1 MKKYS
6 FTISKKLF
14 LTFSLNIL
22 ILLMVS
28 GLVIFYF
35 SELSVNF
42 NYNSDLLNYKIT
54 LDEIRMEE
62 AKLKG
67 QTQSFY
73 LNATDETIK
82 AGVKKI
88 TNSTALIKKNIR
100 ALISGRNNAINEL
113 KVYSQYRYTFSN
125 KITDKLKDLNP
136 SIDIIKGKFT
146 EIGFIYDFEID
157 KYLND
162 DAESFGQNYVSDIN
176 SDLLLINQELE
187 DINKNVKIIAA
198 NSINKISTLSNAKK
212 NISNLLKSFDD
223 LKDLR
228 KRIIFKIRSKR
239 GLDPSSAEYMEFEK
253 IITGGSCMADGER
266 GWFTDISE
274 TNCIPQTGTGISRL
288 DQQDYDDTGSIRYLN
303 KNLFYNMHLL
313 TATMDGILSSE
324 PNYNIDHEF
333 NMSVDYLCA
342 QPERISIVLRDRAID
357 MLCGKIVQVN
367 KSELHNITEL
377 QRVYLNEILEE
388 YSFYFNDL
396 EKLIKEADNKDM
408 ENVLYTFDGHFK
420 ETHKSINDI
429 GKVKVESQIYAD
441 KFSENNLI
449 ISKTLADINA
459 LINHDLDKVN
469 QIVKNNAGNFITIVL
484 VISLVGLLIILF
496 IGIIITR
503 LITRPVNE
511 LVVTSMDIAQGQS
524 DLTKR
529 IEVKGKD
536 ELSDL
541 SSWFNMFLARL
552 NNLVIDIKT
561 HALNMAVSSKEIA
574 DGNQDLSSRTTQQ
587 SASIEETATSMEEIN
602 SIVQNSAEDA
612 KNANEITQKAQQTVV
627 DSRTQLLDTVNE
639 SIEINQEMLQDLQNT
654 NKSVVKA
661 MEEIMESSRK
671 IEGIITLMND
681 IAFQTNLLALNASVE
696 AARAGEHGKG
706 FAVVASEVRKLA
718 HRSAKASKEI
728 GELIQTSLEFIN
740 SGQNLVKE
748 GEQVMDEMEA
758 KIETMLNKLKS
769 ESDSNLDE
777 ILKSVKEVSEMMEN
791 IKVASQEQAEG
802 VAQIN
807 KTISDMDR
815 ITQENSALVE
825 QNSAA
830 SQHMAQ
836 EAAHLQSLINEFK
849 VDEDQSRVIENS
861 SEKFE
866 KDKLKLR
873 HGKVEQ
879 IPEYTEIDNKQ
890 DPPEELG
897 DKTLPDFK

>member
-1 MKKYS
+1 MKNFS

-14 LTFSLNIL
+14 FTFSLNIL

-35 SELSVNF
+35 SELSVKF
-42 NYNSDLLNYKIT
+42 NYNSDLLNYKII

-73 LNATDETIK
+73 LNANDESIK

-100 ALISGRNNAINEL
+100 ALISERNNAINEL

-157 KYLND
+157 KFLNED
-162 DAESFGQNYVSDIN
+162 TESFGQNYVSDIN
-176 SDLLLINQELE
+176 ADLLLINQELE
-187 DINKNVKIIAA
+187 DLNKNVKIIAA

-253 IITGGSCMADGER
+253 KITGGACMENGER

-274 TNCIPQTGTGISRL
+274 TTCIPQTGTGISRL
-288 DQQDYDDTGSIRYLN
+288 DQEDYDDTGSIRYLN

-313 TATMDGILSSE
+313 TTTMDGILSSE
-324 PNYNIDHEF
+324 PNYNIDQKF
-333 NMSVDYLCA
+333 NISVDYLCA
-342 QPERISIVLRDRAID
+342 QSERITIVLRDRAID

-367 KSELHNITEL
+367 KSELPNNTEL

-396 EKLIKEADNKDM
+396 EKLINEADNKDM
-408 ENVLYTFDGHFK
+408 ENVLYTFDTHFK
-420 ETHKSINDI
+420 HTYKSINDL
-429 GKVKVESQIYAD
+429 GKVIVSSQIYAD
-441 KFSENNLI
+441 RFSENNLI

-496 IGIIITR
+496 VGIIISR

-511 LVVTSMDIAQGQS
+511 LVVTSMDIAQGKG

-536 ELSDL
+536 ELSEL

-561 HALNMAVSSKEIA
+561 HTLNMAVSSKEIA
-574 DGNQDLSSRTTQQ
+574 AGNQDLSSRTTQQ
-587 SASIEETATSMEEIN
+587 SASLEETATSMEEIN

-627 DSRTQLLDTVNE
+627 DSRTQLLDTVND
-639 SIEINQEMLQDLQNT
+639 SILINQEMLQDLQNT

-661 MEEIMESSRK
+661 MEEIMESSKK

-748 GEQVMDEMEA
+748 GEHGMDEMES

-836 EAAHLQSLINEFK
+836 EAAHLQALINEFK
-849 VDEDQSRVIENS
+849 VDEDQSSAIENS
-861 SEKFE
+861 TEKIE

-879 IPEYTEIDNKQ
+879 IPEYTEIDNMQ
-890 DPPEELG
+890 DPPEGLEN
-897 DKTLPDFK
+897 KPLPDFK

>member
-1 MKKYS
+1 
-6 FTISKKLF
+6 
-14 LTFSLNIL
+14 
-22 ILLMVS
+22 
-28 GLVIFYF
+28 
-35 SELSVNF
+35 
-42 NYNSDLLNYKIT
+42 
-54 LDEIRMEE
+54 
-62 AKLKG
+62 
-67 QTQSFY
+67 
-73 LNATDETIK
+73 
-82 AGVKKI
+82 
-88 TNSTALIKKNIR
+88 
-100 ALISGRNNAINEL
+100 
-113 KVYSQYRYTFSN
+113 
-125 KITDKLKDLNP
+125 
-136 SIDIIKGKFT
+136 
-146 EIGFIYDFEID
+146 
-157 KYLND
+157 
-162 DAESFGQNYVSDIN
+162 
-176 SDLLLINQELE
+176 
-187 DINKNVKIIAA
+187 
-198 NSINKISTLSNAKK
+198 
-212 NISNLLKSFDD
+212 
-223 LKDLR
+223 
-228 KRIIFKIRSKR
+228 
-239 GLDPSSAEYMEFEK
+239 
-253 IITGGSCMADGER
+253 
-266 GWFTDISE
+266 
-274 TNCIPQTGTGISRL
+274 
-288 DQQDYDDTGSIRYLN
+288 
-303 KNLFYNMHLL
+303 
-313 TATMDGILSSE
+313 
-324 PNYNIDHEF
+324 
-333 NMSVDYLCA
+333 
-342 QPERISIVLRDRAID
+342 
-357 MLCGKIVQVN
+357 
-367 KSELHNITEL
+367 
-377 QRVYLNEILEE
+377 
-388 YSFYFNDL
+388 FYFNDL

-420 ETHKSINDI
+420 ETYKSINDI
-429 GKVKVESQIYAD
+429 GKVIVESQIYAD
-441 KFSENNLI
+441 RFSENNLI
-449 ISKTLADINA
+449 ISKTLDDINA

-484 VISLVGLLIILF
+484 VISFVGLLIILF
-496 IGIIITR
+496 IGIIISR

-511 LVVTSMDIAQGQS
+511 LVVTSMDIAQGKS

-536 ELSDL
+536 ELSEL

-561 HALNMAVSSKEIA
+561 HTLSMALSSKEIA
-574 DGNQDLSSRTTQQ
+574 VGNQDLSSRTTQQ
-587 SASIEETATSMEEIN
+587 SASLEETATSMEEIN

-627 DSRTQLLDTVNE
+627 DSRTQLLDTVND
-639 SIEINQEMLQDLQNT
+639 SIVINQEMLQNLQNT

-661 MEEIMESSRK
+661 MEQIMESSKK

-748 GEQVMDEMEA
+748 GEHGMDEMES

-836 EAAHLQSLINEFK
+836 EAAQLQTLINEFK
-849 VDEDQSRVIENS
+849 VDEDQSGAIENS
-861 SEKFE
+861 TDKIE
-866 KDKLKLR
+866 KDKLELR
-873 HGKVEQ
+873 HRKVEQ
-879 IPEYTEIDNKQ
+879 IPENTEIDNMQ
-890 DPPEELG
+890 DPPEELEN
-897 DKTLPDFK
+897 KTLPDFK